1 MRYATQSDMVDRF
14 GQTEVAQLTDL
25 VNGAVINTAVLGR
38 ALGDA
43 DAEIDA
49 RVGARYA
56 LPLASVPPVLVR
68 VAADIAR
75 YFLWA
80 DAASEQV
87 RNRYKDAI
95 GLLDKIATGHVRLP
109 AAEPLAPGGT
119 AVATIGRSP
128 ERQFGADALR
138 AFGPPA

>member
-1 MRYATQSDMVDRF
+1 MPYATQSDLVDRF
-14 GQTEVAQLTDL
+14 GQAELAQLTDL
-25 VNGAVINTAVLGR
+25 VNGTTINTVVLGR
-38 ALGDA
+38 ALADA
-43 DAEIDA
+43 DAEVDT
-49 RVGARYA
+49 RVGSRYA

-95 GLLDKIATGHVRLP
+95 GLLDKIASGHVVLP
-109 AAEPLAPGGT
+109 AATTLSPGGQ
-119 AVATIGRSP
+119 AVTTVSRASEP
-128 ERQFGADALR
+128 QFSASALD
-138 AFGPPA
+138 AFGPPV